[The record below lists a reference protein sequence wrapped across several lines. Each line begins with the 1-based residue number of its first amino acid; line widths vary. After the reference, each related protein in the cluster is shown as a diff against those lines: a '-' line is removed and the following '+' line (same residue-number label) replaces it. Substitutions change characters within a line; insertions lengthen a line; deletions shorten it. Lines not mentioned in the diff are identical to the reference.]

1 MILLNCAVCAAPLAH
16 DAPYQCVPCQL
27 RYCSHDCQRHHW
39 LSGHQENC
47 EIIHRGGD
55 AEQYHA
61 EKKYKWAVA
70 VAVEACAADTKGQTC
85 YICLEGIHPETSEG
99 LVRGC
104 ACRGAAGFAH
114 VSCLARQAKVLVAE
128 AEERD
133 LDDDAFQARWRRWDT
148 CGLCKQQYHG
158 IVSCALGWACWKT
171 YVGRPEMDW
180 CRQSAMTVLGNGL
193 TDANY
198 NEDAL
203 TVQEAE
209 LSTLRRL
216 GAPGESIL
224 GTQGN
229 LARTYN
235 QLGRHEEALRMRR
248 DVYSGTL
255 RLHGEEHKDAL
266 IAAINYAS
274 SLVNLE
280 RFEEAKSLLRTVL
293 PVARRVLGESNDLT
307 LGMRWRYAEALCWDT
322 AATLD
327 DVREAITTLEDTER
341 TARRVLGGAHPL
353 TSTIEGYLREARA
366 ALRARETPPP
376 GST

>member
-1 MILLNCAVCAAPLAH
+1 MR
-16 DAPYQCVPCQL
+16 CQL
-27 RYCSHDCQRHHW
+27 RYCSQDCQQHYW
-39 LSGHQENC
+39 SSGHQENC

-171 YVGRPEMDW
+171 YVG
-180 CRQSAMTVLGNGL
+180 
-193 TDANY
+193 
-198 NEDAL
+198 
-203 TVQEAE
+203 
-209 LSTLRRL
+209 
-216 GAPGESIL
+216 
-224 GTQGN
+224 
-229 LARTYN
+229 
-235 QLGRHEEALRMRR
+235 
-248 DVYSGTL
+248 
-255 RLHGEEHKDAL
+255 
-266 IAAINYAS
+266 
-274 SLVNLE
+274 
-280 RFEEAKSLLRTVL
+280 
-293 PVARRVLGESNDLT
+293 
-307 LGMRWRYAEALCWDT
+307 WDT

-353 TSTIEGYLREARA
+353 TSTIERYSREARA

-376 GST
+376 GSA